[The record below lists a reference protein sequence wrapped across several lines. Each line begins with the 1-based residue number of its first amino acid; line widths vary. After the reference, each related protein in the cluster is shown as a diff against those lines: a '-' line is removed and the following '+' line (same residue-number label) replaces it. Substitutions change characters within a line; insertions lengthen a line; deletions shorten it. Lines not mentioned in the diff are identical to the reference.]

1 MADNAKLT
9 RAADNIRVLAASM
22 VEKAKSG
29 HPGGAMGG
37 ADFINVLYTEFLRY
51 DPDDLRYP
59 FRDRL
64 FLDPGHMSP
73 MLYSTLALAGNYTM
87 DDLKAFR
94 QWGSCTPGHP
104 EVDVLRGVENTSG
117 PLGQGHAMALGAAIA
132 ERFMVARFGQWQAHK
147 TYAYISDG
155 AVQEE
160 ISQGVGRI
168 AGHLGLSNLIMYYDS
183 NNIQLSTKVDE
194 VDTEDVGAKYKAWGW
209 NVLHVDGQ
217 SVDEIRAALRTAGAE
232 TERPTIIIGRTV
244 MGKGA
249 VAADG
254 TSYENKV
261 STHGQP
267 LSAAGADIA
276 ATVKHLG
283 GDPENPFTVF
293 EESKEIY
300 AARREELRAW
310 VKAQKAVEAEWRS
323 ANKEL
328 ARKLDMFLAGE
339 LPAIDYKS
347 IEMKADSATRAASAT
362 VLGVLAERVENMIVA
377 SADLSNSDK
386 TDGFLKKTKAF
397 TKGDF
402 SGKFFQ
408 AGVSELTMACI
419 MNGMA
424 LHGGVIPAC
433 GTFFVFSDYMKPAVR
448 LSALMHL
455 HVIYIWTHDS
465 FRVGEDGPTHQPI
478 EHEAQIRL
486 MEHDGRA
493 ASRRRRG
500 DDRSMASRSRRETP
514 RGAHP
519 LASEHQEPAR
529 AGRKPPRGGRTAR
542 QGRLHRRR
550 HGEARRGDGRFG
562 FGGGDARRRCRPAGS
577 GGHQGPHR
585 QRPERRSF
593 PRSAP
598 VLSGVGTARRH
609 RTLRHDV
616 GAARDLAGARR
627 REGLH
632 PRPRHVRLLGS
643 LHGARQGVRLQ
654 RRDRRRRSQETVGT
668 RIARFTARNSAG
680 VR

>member
-254 TSYENKV
+254 ITSSIAGCFGCSPLTTFAQNIGLVAMTKV
-261 STHGQP
+261 VNRRAIACGAGVLVLAGFIPVISAVFGSLPDAVLGGCTIMMFGNIILSGFQMIASAGFSQRNITIAAISLALGIGFTQVGEIFVYFP
-267 LSAAGADIA
+267 ELLQNIFVGNSVALTFLSAVVLSFALPKDT
-276 ATVKHLG
+276 TVEGPLVVDNG
-283 GDPENPFTVF
+283 RNEG
-293 EESKEIY
+293 
-300 AARREELRAW
+300 
-310 VKAQKAVEAEWRS
+310 
-323 ANKEL
+323 
-328 ARKLDMFLAGE
+328 AGE
-339 LPAIDYKS
+339 FP
-347 IEMKADSATRAASAT
+347 
-362 VLGVLAERVENMIVA
+362 
-377 SADLSNSDK
+377 
-386 TDGFLKKTKAF
+386 
-397 TKGDF
+397 
-402 SGKFFQ
+402 
-408 AGVSELTMACI
+408 
-419 MNGMA
+419 
-424 LHGGVIPAC
+424 
-433 GTFFVFSDYMKPAVR
+433 
-448 LSALMHL
+448 
-455 HVIYIWTHDS
+455 
-465 FRVGEDGPTHQPI
+465 
-478 EHEAQIRL
+478 
-486 MEHDGRA
+486 
-493 ASRRRRG
+493 
-500 DDRSMASRSRRETP
+500 ETP
-514 RGAHP
+514 P
-519 LASEHQEPAR
+519 TNTDS
-529 AGRKPPRGGRTAR
+529 K
-542 QGRLHRRR
+542 
-550 HGEARRGDGRFG
+550 
-562 FGGGDARRRCRPAGS
+562 
-577 GGHQGPHR
+577 
-585 QRPERRSF
+585 
-593 PRSAP
+593 
-598 VLSGVGTARRH
+598 
-609 RTLRHDV
+609 
-616 GAARDLAGARR
+616 
-627 REGLH
+627 
-632 PRPRHVRLLGS
+632 
-643 LHGARQGVRLQ
+643 
-654 RRDRRRRSQETVGT
+654 
-668 RIARFTARNSAG
+668 RN
-680 VR
+680 